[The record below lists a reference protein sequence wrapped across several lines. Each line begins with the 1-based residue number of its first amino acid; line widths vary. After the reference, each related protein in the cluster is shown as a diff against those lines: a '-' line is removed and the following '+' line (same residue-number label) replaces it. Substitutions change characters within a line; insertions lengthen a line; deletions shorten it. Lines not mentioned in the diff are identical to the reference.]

1 MGAVS
6 ERSCDPE
13 RSIWVCCFSRCGSIP
28 PLPHIAIYEWRVL
41 IARPDQSMN
50 THPPTQPTRHYRV
63 RHYVGAQL
71 RRREPLPR
79 RFNRTAS
86 FRAVEKTTVHL
97 IVLDSVLHSGT
108 TIAGINAKPVERQHV
123 DTTH

>member
-1 MGAVS
+1 M
-6 ERSCDPE
+6 
-13 RSIWVCCFSRCGSIP
+13 WVCCFSRCGSIP
-28 PLPHIAIYEWRVL
+28 PLLHIAIYEWRVL

-50 THPPTQPTRHYRV
+50 THPPAQPTRDYRV

-71 RRREPLPR
+71 LRREPLPR

-86 FRAVEKTTVHL
+86 SSRSVEKTTVHL
-97 IVLDSVLHSGT
+97 IVLDSVLHRGT

-123 DTTH
+123 GTTH